1 MATVQP
7 KPVSCVLQNVVLLY
21 PHLFKPHQIPGTD
34 GEAKYSTVVLLP
46 KGYDLSRLQAI
57 MLTAA
62 QNKWG
67 DNAKE
72 LLIRKALK
80 TPLRSQAEMALNGK
94 VGFSD
99 EDGALFFNAS
109 SQSQPGVVDGQ
120 RQPILEQELIYSGV
134 IANVQ
139 VSCFAWQHATGGKG
153 LSFDLLNVQRVKDG
167 PKLANAKPDPSKVF
181 DELEPDQEAAAS
193 ASNDDELKALF
204 GN

>member
-7 KPVSCVLQNVVLLY
+7 KVTSCLLQNVVLLY

-34 GEAKYSTVVLLP
+34 AEAKYSSVILLP
-46 KGYDLSRLQAI
+46 KGYDLSRLQSI

-67 DNAKE
+67 DNARE
-72 LLIRKALK
+72 LLVRKAIK
-80 TPLRSQAEMALNGK
+80 TPLRAQAEMALNGK

-99 EDGALFFNAS
+99 EEGALFFNAS
-109 SQSQPGVVDGQ
+109 SNSQPGVVDGK
-120 RQPILEQELIYSGV
+120 REPILEQELIYSGV

-139 VSCFAWQHATGGKG
+139 VSCFAWQHATGGRG

-167 PKLANAKPDPSKVF
+167 PKLANAKPDPAKVF
-181 DELEPDQEAAAS
+181 DELEPEEGEGGAAT
-193 ASNDDELKALF
+193 NDEELKSLF